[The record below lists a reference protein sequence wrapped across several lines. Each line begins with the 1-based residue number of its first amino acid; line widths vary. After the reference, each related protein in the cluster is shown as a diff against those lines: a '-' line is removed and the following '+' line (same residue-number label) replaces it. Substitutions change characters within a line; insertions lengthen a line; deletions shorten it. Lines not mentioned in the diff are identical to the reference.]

1 MFRKYLKKMNWD
13 DNAYL
18 ISKNRYSENSI
29 IAEVFTEN
37 HGKIS
42 GIIFGGTSKKI
53 KNYLQIGNKIHVNYN
68 TKSPTRIGYFK
79 IEILKALT
87 PLYFDFNQKLSCISS
102 AMHLIKLLTAE
113 AQSNNEIFNLI
124 DKFFIILTSENWIQE
139 YIFWEL
145 ELLKLLGYDL
155 ELKNMVEK
163 EIIDEKVNYF
173 VKSSS
178 EKKIIPNFLID
189 DNNNNVDLKNLLKG
203 LKLVTDYLEKSI
215 LKPNNLNI
223 PSSRTHFL
231 NLLK

>member
-1 MFRKYLKKMNWD
+1 MNWD
-13 DNAYL
+13 DSAYL

-53 KNYLQIGNKIHVNYN
+53 KNYLQIGNKIYVNYN
-68 TKSPTRIGYFK
+68 SKSVTRIGYFK

-87 PLYFDFNQKLSCISS
+87 PLYFDKNQKLSCITS

-113 AQSNNEIFNLI
+113 AQSNKEIFKLI
-124 DKFFIILTSENWIQE
+124 DKFFEILSSDNWIQK

-155 ELKNMVEK
+155 ELKNIAVK
-163 EIIDEKVNYF
+163 EIVNNETNYY
-173 VKSSS
+173 VKSST

-189 DNNNNVDLKNLLKG
+189 EKNLNVNLKNLLKG
-203 LKLVTDYLEKSI
+203 LKLVSDYLEKSI
-215 LKPNNLNI
+215 LKPNNLNL
-223 PSSRTHFL
+223 PTSRTHFI